1 MNAALADCLVLTR
14 QHLAHGQVKVVQ
26 HFAAQGRVRINLQEL
41 QQVLINLIVNAVQ
54 AMPEGGTL
62 TLETHDRDA
71 HADAR
76 GVRIVV
82 RDTGGGIRAED
93 MARLFD
99 PFFTTKPIGRGT
111 GKGLSIAH
119 SVIVDKHDCRISV
132 ESHVGHGSTFII
144 ELSVKP
150 EEQL

>member
-1 MNAALADCLVLTR
+1 M
-14 QHLAHGQVKVVQ
+14 VQ

-62 TLETHDRDA
+62 TLETSDRDA
-71 HADAR
+71 HTDAR

-99 PFFTTKPIGRGT
+99 PFFTTKKRQGT
-111 GKGLSIAH
+111 GLGLSISH
-119 SVIVDKHDCRISV
+119 TLVERYGGRIEVD
-132 ESHVGHGSTFII
+132 STPGEGAAFTVSLLA
-144 ELSVKP
+144 EPVYRKDP
-150 EEQL
+150 APPPGGREDGTGRTEAT

>member
-1 MNAALADCLVLTR
+1 
-14 QHLAHGQVKVVQ
+14 
-26 HFAAQGRVRINLQEL
+26 
-41 QQVLINLIVNAVQ
+41 
-54 AMPEGGTL
+54 GTL

-99 PFFTTKPIGRGT
+99 PFFTTKKRQGT
-111 GKGLSIAH
+111 GLGLSISHTLVERYGGRIEADNAPGEGAVFTV
-119 SVIVDKHDCRISV
+119 SLLAEPDYRNDKAATERGH
-132 ESHVGHGSTFII
+132 ESREANAT
-144 ELSVKP
+144 
-150 EEQL
+150 